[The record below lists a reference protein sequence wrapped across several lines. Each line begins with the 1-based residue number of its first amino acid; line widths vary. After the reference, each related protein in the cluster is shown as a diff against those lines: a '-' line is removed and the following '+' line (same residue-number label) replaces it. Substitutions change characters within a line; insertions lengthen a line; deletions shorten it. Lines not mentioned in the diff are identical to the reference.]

1 MVVPFGWWYI
11 LTKKWWFVIQTI
23 KIILVAL
30 FKWIRSTYFK
40 SQFQN
45 VKNDGPGLPGLPP
58 ENSHD
63 NGKSPFLIRDASSNG
78 CFSSVMLVFQVLFW
92 GITRTHP
99 KPRSDR
105 TGGNA
110 SMRWFVDLQRGR
122 QDSCKTF
129 KNSCLIHHEFQVFIS
144 GGILNQK

>member
-1 MVVPFGWWYI
+1 MKIYEFYSTASNSRYHHLLLCLFFGSQPPSKKWWF
-11 LTKKWWFVIQTI
+11 LLDDDTSLQKKWWFVIQTI

-40 SQFQN
+40 SQFQTL
-45 VKNDGPGLPGLPP
+45 KNDGQGLPGLPH

-63 NGKSPFLIRDASSNG
+63 NGKSPFSIGDASSNG

-99 KPRSDR
+99 KPRSFRR

-110 SMRWFVDLQRGR
+110 SMR
-122 QDSCKTF
+122 
-129 KNSCLIHHEFQVFIS
+129 
-144 GGILNQK
+144 